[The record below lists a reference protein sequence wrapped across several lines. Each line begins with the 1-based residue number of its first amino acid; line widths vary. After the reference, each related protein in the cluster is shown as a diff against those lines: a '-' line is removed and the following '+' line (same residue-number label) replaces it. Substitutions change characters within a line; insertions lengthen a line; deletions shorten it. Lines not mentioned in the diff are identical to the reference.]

1 MGQNCML
8 LREMNNCIME
18 VVRKAFLA
26 GESKGEGKV
35 VSMFN

>member
-1 MGQNCML
+1 MGQNSML

-18 VVRKAFLA
+18 VVRMAFLA

-35 VSMFN
+35 VPVLN